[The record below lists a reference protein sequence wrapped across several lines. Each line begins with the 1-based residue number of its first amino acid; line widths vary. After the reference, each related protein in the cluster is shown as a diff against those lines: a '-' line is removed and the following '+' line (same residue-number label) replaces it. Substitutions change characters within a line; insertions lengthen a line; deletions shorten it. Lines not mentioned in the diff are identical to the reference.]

1 MGAGKYDHKQ
11 LAQEI
16 DLYTSGIDVGPTAAT
31 SPFGMLRER
40 QKGSGGGG
48 GERGK
53 EERGRGERGERD

>member
-31 SPFGMLRER
+31 SPIGIEKNREKRSERER
-40 QKGSGGGG
+40 AES
-48 GERGK
+48 R
-53 EERGRGERGERD
+53 ERDGKVG